1 MPPLTEE
8 EMEKGEGSARVEA
21 LGALCR
27 YFRLIEM
34 SMNMFQNFSYFKQH
48 CYIVILK
55 NYRESKAGGKEL

>member
-1 MPPLTEE
+1 M
-8 EMEKGEGSARVEA
+8 
-21 LGALCR
+21 GALCR